1 MNKIGLKLSLLAF
14 VIFFAI
20 AGGGCGGSGGG
31 VQEGYNPD
39 SDNDSGGG
47 GVTFSLPFLMTKF
60 TTLTETACLMFWIS
74 MTSAKNITEKMTQFR
89 A

>member
-1 MNKIGLKLSLLAF
+1 MYNIHKRRHGFLSVCKIFCIGGFNFMNKIGLKLSLLAF

-47 GVTFSLPFLMTKF
+47 GGKRSVYRS
-60 TTLTETACLMFWIS
+60 
-74 MTSAKNITEKMTQFR
+74 
-89 A
+89 